1 MAKQYD
7 TGKTKRGRCQDCYFL
22 REDILEDLGIC
33 KKCMKAQNEAEEKRK
48 FDEKKKSEQ
57 KEKAEKDIKEN
68 DITEVK
74 K

>member
-1 MAKQYD
+1 M
-7 TGKTKRGRCQDCYFL
+7 

-57 KEKAEKDIKEN
+57 KEKAEKDIK
-68 DITEVK
+68 
-74 K
+74 